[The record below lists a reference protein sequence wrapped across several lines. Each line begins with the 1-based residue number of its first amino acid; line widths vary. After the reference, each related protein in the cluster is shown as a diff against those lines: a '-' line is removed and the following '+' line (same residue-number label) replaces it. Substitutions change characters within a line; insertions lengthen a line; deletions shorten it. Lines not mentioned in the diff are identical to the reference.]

1 MSEKR
6 IRRKVNVDIPSAMKK
21 LKVIINLLMTTK
33 FLETYVSVFRGK
45 GIEFDSYRTYTMD
58 DDASM
63 IDWKASART
72 KELLVRKYVEE
83 RKLEV
88 FFLID
93 VSNSMVFGSTEK
105 LKNEYV
111 AELVVALA
119 NAVLTAGDKVGYAL
133 FNSDITIK
141 SPPLTGKKQFYT
153 LAKALVNPN
162 TYGGGFDLYNALKFT
177 LSFLKPGGIIFVI
190 SDFIGMKDD
199 NWVKPLKWLSVNFDV
214 ICLMIRDPRDKMLPR
229 DVGQVLVADPYSHRE
244 VLVDAKLVREAYQA
258 YVERQEKE
266 LKRLTLESGVDLVPI
281 STDKSFVK
289 PIVEL
294 FVMRKR
300 RWK

>member
-1 MSEKR
+1 MKEKQ
-6 IRRKVNVDIPSAMKK
+6 IRRKISVDLPSAMKK

-33 FLETYVSVFRGK
+33 FLETYVSIFRGK
-45 GIEFDSYRTYTMD
+45 GLEFDSYRAYNPD

-63 IDWKASART
+63 IDWKASRRT
-72 KELLVRKYVEE
+72 KELLVRKYIEE

-119 NAVLTAGDKVGYAL
+119 NAVVTAGDKVGYAC
-133 FNSDITIK
+133 FNSEVTIK
-141 SPPLTGKKQFYT
+141 SPPLTGKKQFYS

-162 TYGGGFDLYNALKFT
+162 TYGGGFDLYNALKFP
-177 LSFLKPGGIIFVI
+177 LRFLKPGGIIFVI

-199 NWVKPLKWLSVNFDV
+199 SWTKPLKWLSVNFDV

-229 DVGQVLVADPYSHRE
+229 DAGQVLVADPYSHRE
-244 VLVDAKLVREAYQA
+244 VLIDSQLIREVYQS
-258 YVERQEKE
+258 YVEKQEKE
-266 LKRLTLESGVDLVPI
+266 IARLTLESGVDLIPI
-281 STDKSFVK
+281 YTDRPFVK
-289 PIVEL
+289 PVVEL
-294 FVMRKR
+294 FMLRKR

>member
-21 LKVIINLLMTTK
+21 LKVIIHMLMTTK

-45 GIEFDSYRTYTMD
+45 GLEFDSYRSYTMD
-58 DDASM
+58 DDASL

-153 LAKALVNPN
+153 LANALVNPN
-162 TYGGGFDLYNALKFT
+162 TYGGGFDLYNALKFP
-177 LSFLKPGGIIFVI
+177 LSFLKPGGIIFII

-214 ICLMIRDPRDKMLPR
+214 IFLMIRDPRDKMLPR
-229 DVGQVLVADPYSHRE
+229 DAGQVLVADPYSHRE

-258 YVERQEKE
+258 CAERQEKE

-281 STDKSFVK
+281 STDESFVK

-294 FVMRKR
+294 FMMRKR